1 MNTLVLQTKNWEPLY
16 TLDNIQK
23 TCIISKIKSKRNT
36 MTDNDFI
43 EFINEMEPEITICGI
58 TFSPGDILKEM
69 DPIAFRCFKSDYE
82 ADMEENEAD

>member
-1 MNTLVLQTKNWEPLY
+1 
-16 TLDNIQK
+16 
-23 TCIISKIKSKRNT
+23 
-36 MTDNDFI
+36 MTDKDFI
-43 EFINEMEPEITICGI
+43 EFINDIEPEITICGI

>member
-1 MNTLVLQTKNWEPLY
+1 
-16 TLDNIQK
+16 
-23 TCIISKIKSKRNT
+23 

-43 EFINEMEPEITICGI
+43 DFINDIEPAITICGI

-82 ADMEENEAD
+82 ANMEEDEDENLSIQIDEYSHINEN

>member
-1 MNTLVLQTKNWEPLY
+1 
-16 TLDNIQK
+16 
-23 TCIISKIKSKRNT
+23 

-69 DPIAFRCFKSDYE
+69 DPIAFSCFKSDYE
-82 ADMEENEAD
+82 ADMEEDEDENLSIQIDEYSHINEN

>member
-1 MNTLVLQTKNWEPLY
+1 
-16 TLDNIQK
+16 
-23 TCIISKIKSKRNT
+23 

-43 EFINEMEPEITICGI
+43 EFINDIEPAITICGI

-82 ADMEENEAD
+82 ADMEEDEDKDENLSIQIDEYSHINEN

>member
-1 MNTLVLQTKNWEPLY
+1 
-16 TLDNIQK
+16 
-23 TCIISKIKSKRNT
+23 

-43 EFINEMEPEITICGI
+43 EFINDIEPEITICGI

-82 ADMEENEAD
+82 ADMEEDEDENLSIQIDEYSHINEN

>member
-1 MNTLVLQTKNWEPLY
+1 
-16 TLDNIQK
+16 
-23 TCIISKIKSKRNT
+23 

-82 ADMEENEAD
+82 ADWEGDGQPDEAQEWESFDADC